1 MRINKFR
8 YANKVLGLKI
18 EPISFS
24 NLSLLVGVSGVGK
37 TMILEALT
45 KLKQIAQG
53 AALNGIEW
61 EIFFSTTPKKNYQWK
76 GSFETTKNIR
86 SIINIPTVGKDES
99 GETMTERPKIKYEE
113 LRLNDTLIAER
124 KENEITLKGKKTP
137 KLSSYQSLLYLFN
150 EEAIIKPIF
159 ENLNKIIM
167 SDHSHQPGINIIGDF
182 ERLSTKYA
190 TTESIKNSSMLTH
203 AKLALAYR
211 SQPDI
216 FNKIKANFI
225 NVFPQI
231 EDIKFEPFDHPQ
243 MFFRDGYCLYIKEK
257 NVSDWI
263 FQNISSG
270 MFKTLMQI
278 SDLFLCPEGAVILI
292 DEFEN
297 SLGINCIDTLIE
309 NLLHDS
315 SDIQFIITSHHPYII
330 NSIGMEHWKVV
341 SRNGGTIT
349 TKDAKDFELGKSRH
363 EAFKQL
369 IQLAEYR
376 EGIIT

>member
-159 ENLNKIIM
+159 ENLN
-167 SDHSHQPGINIIGDF
+167 
-182 ERLSTKYA
+182 Y
-190 TTESIKNSSMLTH
+190 ESQG
-203 AKLALAYR
+203 R
-211 SQPDI
+211 CPW
-216 FNKIKANFI
+216 
-225 NVFPQI
+225 
-231 EDIKFEPFDHPQ
+231 
-243 MFFRDGYCLYIKEK
+243 LY
-257 NVSDWI
+257 
-263 FQNISSG
+263 
-270 MFKTLMQI
+270 
-278 SDLFLCPEGAVILI
+278 
-292 DEFEN
+292 
-297 SLGINCIDTLIE
+297 
-309 NLLHDS
+309 
-315 SDIQFIITSHHPYII
+315 
-330 NSIGMEHWKVV
+330 
-341 SRNGGTIT
+341 
-349 TKDAKDFELGKSRH
+349 
-363 EAFKQL
+363 
-369 IQLAEYR
+369 
-376 EGIIT
+376 